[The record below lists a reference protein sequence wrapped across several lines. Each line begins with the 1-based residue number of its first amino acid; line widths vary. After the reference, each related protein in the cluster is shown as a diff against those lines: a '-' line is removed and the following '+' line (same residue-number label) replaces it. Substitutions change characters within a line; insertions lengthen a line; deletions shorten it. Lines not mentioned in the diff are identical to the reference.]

1 MSETVIK
8 FIILFGQKIRSRI
21 LQFRV
26 GSDTCWFRKVRLVK
40 FNREQAVG
48 QFGFRLDQLISGRLK
63 SPRKIILGRGE
74 GSDITYVWILIIFLQ
89 NPLQGRKEGGKQ
101 G

>member
-8 FIILFGQKIRSRI
+8 CIILSRKKIRSRI

-40 FNREQAVG
+40 FNRESADG
-48 QFGFRLDQLISGRLK
+48 QFGFKLDQFISGRLK
-63 SPRKIILGRGE
+63 STRKIILGRRE
-74 GSDITYVWILIIFLQ
+74 GSDITYVWIFNDISSKSFTGQ
-89 NPLQGRKEGGKQ
+89 EGGW
-101 G
+101 

>member
-8 FIILFGQKIRSRI
+8 FIILSGQKIRSII

-40 FNREQAVG
+40 FNREPAVG

-74 GSDITYVWILIIFLQ
+74 GSDITYVWIFNDISSKSFTGQ
-89 NPLQGRKEGGKQ
+89 EGGR
-101 G
+101 